1 MKKIILNNGK
11 SKLWIIENF
20 SDDLFKFVEDIS
32 LHEEPPIIIMGKE
45 CRQRRNVGFFSDE
58 NEGYKY
64 SGKIMIAESLSTIPI
79 LCKLLRDVNDT
90 LDANFNGIL
99 INQYI
104 NGEKY
109 IGAHSDDEKGL
120 DPKNNIVASI
130 AYGVPRTFRIRNKI
144 TKQIVLNFVHK
155 PCTLLVMEGNFQ
167 KDFTH
172 EIPIEKKV
180 KGERIS
186 FTFRHHLI
194 K

>member
-120 DPKNNIVASI
+120 DPKNN
-130 AYGVPRTFRIRNKI
+130 
-144 TKQIVLNFVHK
+144 VLKFVHK

-194 K
+194 KCLDELIKIIK